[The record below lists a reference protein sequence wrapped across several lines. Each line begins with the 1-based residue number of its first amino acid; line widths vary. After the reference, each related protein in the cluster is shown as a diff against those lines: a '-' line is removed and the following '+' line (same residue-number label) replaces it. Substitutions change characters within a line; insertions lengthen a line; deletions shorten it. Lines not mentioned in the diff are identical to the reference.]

1 MEHKEEIARSQ
12 TERAQSANGTAPEFA
27 TSSVTDTR
35 HFPEAKG
42 AAQLNPG
49 LNSESDIDLQ
59 NQAKGRRGL
68 IVRMH
73 PITGERHLDEL
84 AWGLLPHG
92 TKNPATAP
100 RPINARAETVA
111 NHPMFA
117 NAFRARRGIVPAT
130 VYYQRRITGG
140 SGQSF
145 AISRKDGRP
154 MAFAGLWEAFKWPN
168 GDITRSYCIITT
180 DANSLVAPIHDR
192 MPVVLEEEDWPVWL
206 GERPGDV
213 SALVRTP
220 ASHALQCQPV
230 QRKARMASRQSTR
243 SGRPHSAPT
252 LAF

>member
-1 MEHKEEIARSQ
+1 MEHKEEITR
-12 TERAQSANGTAPEFA
+12 TRMERAQRANGTAPEFA
-27 TSSVTDTR
+27 TSSVTDTH
-35 HFPEAKG
+35 HFPGAKR
-42 AAQLNPG
+42 AAQLNPR
-49 LNSESDIDLQ
+49 LNSGSDVDLQ
-59 NQAKGRRGL
+59 NHARGRRGL
-68 IVRMH
+68 VVRKH
-73 PITGERHLDEL
+73 PLTGERHLDEL
-84 AWGLLPHG
+84 VWGLLPHG
-92 TKNPATAP
+92 TKNPTTAP

-117 NAFRARRGIVPAT
+117 DAFRERRGIVPAT
-130 VYYQRRITGG
+130 VYYQRRTTGG

-145 AISRKDGRP
+145 AISRNDGRP

-168 GDITRSYCIITT
+168 GDITPSYCIITT

-213 SALVRTP
+213 SALLRTP

-230 QRKARMASRQSTR
+230 RGKARTAGRRSTR
-243 SGRPHSAPT
+243 SRRPHSSPT